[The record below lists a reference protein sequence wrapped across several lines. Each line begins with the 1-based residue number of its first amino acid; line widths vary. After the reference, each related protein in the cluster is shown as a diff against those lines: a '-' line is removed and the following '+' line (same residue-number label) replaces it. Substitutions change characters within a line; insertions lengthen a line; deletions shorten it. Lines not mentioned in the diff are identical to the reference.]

1 MAYLNL
7 SLWLLIL
14 GVLFLK
20 IPSYRIIISLIMGI
34 SYFLWGI
41 FMHRQNKTL
50 YLSVICEYLVISL
63 LAITVLIFISLRV

>member
-20 IPSYRIIISLIMGI
+20 IPNYRIILSLIMGV
-34 SYFLWGI
+34 SYFLWGVFI
-41 FMHRQNKTL
+41 HHRNKTL
-50 YLSVICEYLVISL
+50 YLSVICEYLAISL